1 MVVVQLVTYVLLP
14 SLSVVMEGVRDELK
28 SVTIMNGEQC
38 VIMDGAIMMLK

>member
-1 MVVVQLVTYVLLP
+1 MTYVLLP
-14 SLSVVMEGVRDELK
+14 SIPAVMEGVRDELK